1 MPALARVGSGEAS
14 RNKDPTRGAWE
25 PHMVDMAEKSSVWE
39 GVFSVEEEMQWLS
52 MTALSFLSIFVFLVY
67 FEVSC

>member
-1 MPALARVGSGEAS
+1 
-14 RNKDPTRGAWE
+14 
-25 PHMVDMAEKSSVWE
+25 MVDMAEKSSVWE